1 MTITMI
7 SAPAFNY
14 EPVVRNTGLLSKM
27 FLVQVD
33 SGRLYYRF
41 VNVPT
46 SCLRL
51 RLRLR
56 RRASRES
63 LPRLRRAVA

>member
-33 SGRLYYRF
+33 TGRLHYRF

-51 RLRLR
+51 RPARW
-56 RRASRES
+56 STGCEP
-63 LPRLRRAVA
+63 PRLESMPG